1 MMASTE
7 TEEVHRPL
15 HGRRTESRISAR
27 FEVGVSD
34 PVGTE
39 FQVDSVN
46 LSLGGLCLESRQH
59 YPLGHPL
66 QLDISLGTEPLQ
78 LRGVVAWS
86 RPEQAAVGV
95 RFVDVSEET
104 ERRLEAVVWLL
115 SGLAA

>member
-1 MMASTE
+1 VIAASTE
-7 TEEVHRPL
+7 EGLFQLP
-15 HGRRTESRISAR
+15 RRTESRISAR
-27 FEVGVSD
+27 FEVGVGD
-34 PVGTE
+34 PSGAA

-46 LSLGGLCLESRQH
+46 LSLGGLCLESQQH

-66 QLDISLGTEPLQ
+66 RLDIALGAESLQ

-86 RPEQAAVGV
+86 RPDQAAVGV

-104 ERRLEAVVWLL
+104 ERRLETVLWLL